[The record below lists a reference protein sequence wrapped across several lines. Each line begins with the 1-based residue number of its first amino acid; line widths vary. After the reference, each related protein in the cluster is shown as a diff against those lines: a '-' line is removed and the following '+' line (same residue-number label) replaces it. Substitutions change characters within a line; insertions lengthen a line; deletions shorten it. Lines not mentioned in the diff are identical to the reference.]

1 MASIPTPTPVKFIT
15 VGRRKTSVARVI
27 ISEGTG
33 KIEVNGFNADEYF
46 GRETSGLIIR
56 MPLEAI
62 GAKDKVD
69 IKAKCSG
76 GGKAGQAGALRLGI
90 ARALVK
96 LDPENRIPLAK
107 AGLMTRDPRM
117 VERKKYGRSGARKRF
132 QFSKR

>member
-1 MASIPTPTPVKFIT
+1 MATISTPTQPKFMA

-33 KIEVNGFNADEYF
+33 KIMVNGFDADAYF
-46 GRETSGLIIR
+46 GRETAGLIIR
-56 MPLEAI
+56 MPLETV
-62 GAKDKVD
+62 GAKEKVD
-69 IKAKCSG
+69 IKAKCTG

-96 LDPENRIPLAK
+96 LDPENRISLAK